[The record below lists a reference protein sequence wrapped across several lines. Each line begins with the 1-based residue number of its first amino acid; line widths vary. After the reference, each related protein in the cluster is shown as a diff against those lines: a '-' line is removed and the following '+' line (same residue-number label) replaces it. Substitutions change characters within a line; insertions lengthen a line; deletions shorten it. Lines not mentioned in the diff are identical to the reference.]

1 MVKLISSP
9 DSLQVRTK
17 VLTEIVKDR
26 KWSISKEQINNFQKI
41 LDPEGRWSDV
51 ELKNVK
57 SLPVV
62 DKSIVMK
69 YVE

>member
-1 MVKLISSP
+1 MVKLISNK